1 MIKND
6 NLLLTGKY
14 FDSKAAEKKKWNS
27 INTKV
32 QVVTSILIKLIQEV

>member
-14 FDSKAAEKKKWNS
+14 FDSKAAEKKWNS